1 MSMEKI
7 LMVTENW
14 KALDACRAGKDEC
27 RETLRNINI
36 NDQYVE
42 STNGKIAIRFKLES
56 LSLPTITPGA
66 YKVISAT
73 KYDKMFTELVLELE
87 PDVQYPD
94 TKKIFPENRTAG
106 EKLTIEILPERSA
119 PLNISSAMIQIF
131 KLTGNAYTHENIST
145 FAVLKAY
152 WSIYNQGKNRA
163 IYLTNSAGTIETLV
177 MPFKIN

>member
-1 MSMEKI
+1 MEKI
-7 LMVTENW
+7 LMDTNNW
-14 KALDACRAGKDEC
+14 KALDACRAGKNGG
-27 RETLRNINI
+27 RETLKNINI
-36 NDQYVE
+36 NDQHVE

-73 KYDKMFTELVLELE
+73 KYSKLFTELVLELA

-94 TKKIFPENRTAG
+94 TKTIFPENRTAG

-145 FAVLKAY
+145 FAVLKEHWAV
-152 WSIYNQGKNRA
+152 YNQGESRF
-163 IYLTNSAGTIETLV
+163 IYLTNSAGTIEALV